1 VALKKAMITAKPL
14 PFQQALDALTVKSPL
29 PTSASSRALEQ
40 LPAQLARRAT
50 FSARTNSAWYVSR
63 IADVTES
70 LTAGL
75 SRAQGG
81 MSKPQAMQALR
92 DALKQLGYHPG
103 TAGIEPR
110 SIQDFSSDRRL
121 KLIVDTNVD
130 LAQGY
135 GHHTAGQ
142 DPVIL
147 DAFPC
152 QELVREIN
160 SRVKRPWTSIWE
172 RAGGRIYAGRM
183 IALKNDPVWT
193 RISRF
198 NLPYPPFDFN
208 SGMGV
213 RDISRREARDLGVAG
228 IEQPQAPAPMSLNS
242 DLAASPPQRHRD
254 LLAAL
259 RDQLGDLVT
268 IDPDGTIHLREAA
281 A

>member
-1 VALKKAMITAKPL
+1 MITATPV
-14 PFQQALDALTVKSPL
+14 PFQQALDALTVKSVL

-40 LPAQLARRAT
+40 LPAELARRAT
-50 FSARTNSAWYVSR
+50 FSARTNSAWYVSK

-121 KLIVDTNVD
+121 KLIVDTNVS

-142 DPVIL
+142 DPVVL

-152 QELVREIN
+152 QELVREVQ
-160 SRVKRPWTSIWE
+160 SRLQRPWPTIWE
-172 RAGGRIYAGRM
+172 RAGGRIYSGRM
-183 IALKNDPVWT
+183 VALKNDPVWVN
-193 RISRF
+193 ISRF
-198 NLPYPPFDFN
+198 GLPYPPFDFN

-213 RDISRREARDLGVAG
+213 RDITRREALALGVDG
-228 IEQPQAPAPMSLNS
+228 LDQPQTPEPMSLAS
-242 DLAASPPQRHRD
+242 DLSASPAQRHSD
-254 LLAAL
+254 LHAGLLQQL
-259 RDQLGDLVT
+259 RDIAR
-268 IDPDGTIHLREAA
+268 IDAQGVLHLREATA
-281 A
+281 